1 MRNRLHRTN
10 GNPKIEPTGF
20 INLPVAIFAILTKGG
35 IPKIWG
41 ETLLLLL
48 LGIDYFVILAEILFL
63 KLEHTFVSAL
73 FGRNL

>member
-1 MRNRLHRTN
+1 
-10 GNPKIEPTGF
+10 
-20 INLPVAIFAILTKGG
+20 VAIFAILTKGG